1 MIKNP
6 EECAFSALRSVGP
19 ATIEDLRLLGIAD
32 VPDLARRD
40 PLTLYNELC
49 RIKGQAVDICCLDV
63 FCCAVAQAQNPR
75 LPAEQRDWFWWSRQ
89 RKAATSPIKKS
100 KTRP

>member
-1 MIKNP
+1 MSTDP
-6 EECAFSALRSVGP
+6 DVRPLSALRSVGP
-19 ATIEDLRLLGIAD
+19 ATLEDLRLLGVAD

-40 PLTLYNELC
+40 PQALYNDLC
-49 RIKGQAVDICCLDV
+49 RIKGQNVDICCLDV
-63 FCCAVAQAQNPR
+63 FSCAVAQAQNSQ
-75 LPAEQRDWFWWSRQ
+75 LPAEQCDWFWWSRQ